1 MLINTF
7 PFSTGWSSGWPSS
20 SSSGWNAWP
29 SKVSYGWPSKV
40 STGWPSSGWSSGGWP
55 SSGWSSGGWNNGKEE
70 QFHALVLFIIQRII
84 RSEVHANDF
93 LICLF
98 HRMAKQ
104 LSWMV
109 VNVYNTH
116 QFHSIPAHLL

>member
-7 PFSTGWSSGWPSS
+7 PFLTGWSSGWPSSS

-70 QFHALVLFIIQRII
+70 QFHALVLFIQRII

-93 LICLF
+93 
-98 HRMAKQ
+98 
-104 LSWMV
+104 
-109 VNVYNTH
+109 
-116 QFHSIPAHLL
+116 